1 MKNRI
6 NHALVGLFVLV
17 LGAAWLGISLW
28 LTLGDYTTQYKTYRV
43 FLDESVSGLY
53 LDAPVKY
60 RGVEVGKVVGIEL
73 NPEKPDQVMLTL
85 DVVDTTPIR
94 TDTVAELSAQGLT
107 GIAFV
112 DLKGGTVEA
121 PPLQAQDGEEFP
133 VIPSLPS
140 FFARLDMSSTE
151 LITNLNA
158 LVSSL
163 ARMMDA
169 DGRAQLRNILNNLNT
184 VTSTLARR
192 EAELDESLA
201 SAARL
206 FRNSADASEKLAP
219 LLAQVNDTASSIQ
232 VMAEQVAT
240 AGESLNSYVSSS
252 GTGVTQFSQQTLPE
266 FGALVAEMRRLA
278 NTMQKFG
285 ERLEEDP
292 RALIYGNDLYPPG
305 PGE

>member
-28 LTLGDYTTQYKTYRV
+28 LTLGDYSTEYKTYRV
-43 FLDESVSGLY
+43 YLDESVSGLY
-53 LDAPVKY
+53 KDAPVKY

-73 NPEKPDQVMLTL
+73 NPDIPDQVMLTL

-112 DLKGGTVEA
+112 DLKGGTVAA
-121 PPLQAQDGEEFP
+121 PPLQAQDGEEYP

-278 NTMQKFG
+278 NTMQKVG